1 MPSKWTYFGQVSG
14 AFNPAINGSF
24 SVFYMQGINLLMV
37 MPSIVYDLNQSWE
50 LMITC
55 QSAFGEISNKFK
67 NTGTGLFLRLM
78 YNF

>member
-1 MPSKWTYFGQVSG
+1 
-14 AFNPAINGSF
+14 
-24 SVFYMQGINLLMV
+24 MQGINLLMV